1 MLILV
6 LRSSNIAPHSLC
18 FDFIFD
24 ILHVVMSNN
33 ELVQGAAPT
42 TESTLTRDVL
52 KHALAFKGNSID
64 LFNDAVSEVKSL
76 TSDGSSVYP
85 PYEYPSLYHPERA
98 TTLTKSPESGFV
110 GRLAPAEA
118 VAVRVLQEES
128 LALMQSFARNFETSR
143 KIDEILGTGEHT
155 SQSDAM
161 EGIVDFMQIISMAS
175 GVRERILTRQGE
187 PVKKTLGD
195 ISKLRWYKLFKGA
208 IEQDS
213 FKIGDNTAAKAVE
226 EVQKQANEH
235 ITPLNPGGATNDIVI
250 RARIIGRMRGA
261 ELAKALY
268 LETVDL
274 AANILPATLERKTV
288 PADTS
293 TSIPQ
298 RLLLGTKSS

>member
-175 GVRERILTRQGE
+175 GVRERKLSSEELKNLTISSALFGMIIRNPFFKLLDIFYQSNNN
-187 PVKKTLGD
+187 KT
-195 ISKLRWYKLFKGA
+195 I
-208 IEQDS
+208 
-213 FKIGDNTAAKAVE
+213 
-226 EVQKQANEH
+226 EH
-235 ITPLNPGGATNDIVI
+235 IIHYVLDCF
-250 RARIIGRMRGA
+250 
-261 ELAKALY
+261 
-268 LETVDL
+268 
-274 AANILPATLERKTV
+274 
-288 PADTS
+288 
-293 TSIPQ
+293 
-298 RLLLGTKSS
+298 